1 MLDIALIR
9 KDPEYVKAQLAKR
22 EYEVDFTELL
32 KWDARRKE
40 VIGENEALKAER
52 NRMNKQI
59 PVIKKQGGDLTELM
73 AKTKEMGEQ
82 VKRLDEEQ
90 KALEAQIEEFVA
102 ALPNLLPRTCR
113 PAARRTTRSSAS
125 TARSPR
131 SPLSPRTMSIF
142 ARIWG

>member
-9 KDPEYVKAQLAKR
+9 KDPEYVKTQLAKR

-73 AKTKEMGEQ
+73 AKTK
-82 VKRLDEEQ
+82 
-90 KALEAQIEEFVA
+90 
-102 ALPNLLPRTCR
+102 
-113 PAARRTTRSSAS
+113 
-125 TARSPR
+125 
-131 SPLSPRTMSIF
+131 
-142 ARIWG
+142 

>member
-1 MLDIALIR
+1 MLDMGLIR

-22 EYEVDFTELL
+22 EVEVDFTELL

-82 VKRLDEEQ
+82 VKKLEEEQ

-102 ALPNLLPRTCR
+102 ALPNL
-113 PAARRTTRSSAS
+113 PAEDVQAGGKENTQVVSV
-125 TARSPR
+125 
-131 SPLSPRTMSIF
+131 
-142 ARIWG
+142 